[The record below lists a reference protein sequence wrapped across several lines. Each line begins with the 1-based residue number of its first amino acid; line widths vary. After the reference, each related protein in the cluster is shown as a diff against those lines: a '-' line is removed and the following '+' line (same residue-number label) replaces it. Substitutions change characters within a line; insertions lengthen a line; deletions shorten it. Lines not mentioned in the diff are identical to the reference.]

1 MARIVAAELR
11 QLAPV
16 GFDVMMMVMIVL
28 AVRAVHV
35 FVLIVRRVV
44 VRMRFVFGHNFGHS
58 VCWGGILHRCAA
70 VVMNRGQTV

>member
-16 GFDVMMMVMIVL
+16 GFDVMMVMIVL

-58 VCWGGILHRCAA
+58 VCWGGILHGSA
-70 VVMNRGQTV
+70 VLVMGCVGTP